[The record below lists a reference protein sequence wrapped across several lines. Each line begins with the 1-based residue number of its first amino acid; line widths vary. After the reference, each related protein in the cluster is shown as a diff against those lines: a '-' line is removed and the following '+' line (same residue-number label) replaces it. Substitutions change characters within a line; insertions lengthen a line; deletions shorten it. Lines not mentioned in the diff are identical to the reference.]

1 MPKATREEVFA
12 AINNEREYQAAKWE
26 ETPHEIDAFICYIQG
41 YANELTRIGSH
52 TDNVKQRLDFI
63 RKVGTLCVAAME
75 QHGAT
80 TRTPE
85 EMEAARAFA
94 LKRTEHLA

>member
-12 AINNEREYQAAKWE
+12 AINNERDYQNLKWGE
-26 ETPHEIDAFICYIQG
+26 PEHEVDSFVTYIQG
-41 YANELTRIGSH
+41 YANELTRIASH

-75 QHGAT
+75 QHGVT

-85 EMEAARAFA
+85 EMEAARQFNRHTHVA
-94 LKRTEHLA
+94 